1 MIEKPIIEVKNLTVS
16 YGERTILNDINLEV
30 KRGEIFVIVGGSGCG
45 KSTLMRQIIGIERPS
60 EGSIF
65 INGEDLTASD
75 GEVRRKILQSFGVM
89 FQSGGLFASM
99 DIGDNMALMLESY
112 TKVCPERIDDLIDLN
127 LSAVGL
133 RGYENYLPSELSGGM
148 KKRAAIA
155 RALVLNPDI
164 LCFDEPASGLDPV
177 NAASLDELIKDI
189 NRSLGT
195 TMIVVTHDLASILN
209 ISHNII
215 MLDGDSEGIIARGT
229 VEELQN
235 FHDNEYVYKFFNRLA

>member
-1 MIEKPIIEVKNLTVS
+1 MDEKPIIEIKNLTVS
-16 YGERTILNDINLEV
+16 YGERTILKDINLKV
-30 KRGEIFVIVGGSGCG
+30 KKGEIFVIVGGSGCG
-45 KSTLMRQIIGIERPS
+45 KSTLMRQIIGIERPM
-60 EGSIF
+60 EGTIF
-65 INGEDLTASD
+65 INGEDLTAAE
-75 GEVRRKILQSFGVM
+75 GGKRRKILQNFGVM

-112 TKVCPERIDDLIDLN
+112 TKVDTDRIDDLIDLN

-155 RALVLNPDI
+155 RAMVLNPDI

-195 TMIVVTHDLASILN
+195 TMIVVTHDLASIMN
-209 ISHNII
+209 ISDYII
-215 MLDGDSEGIIARGT
+215 MLDTETKGIIAKGT
-229 VEELQN
+229 LAELQN
-235 FHDNEYVYKFFNRLA
+235 FRENEYVYKFFNRLA

>member
-1 MIEKPIIEVKNLTVS
+1 MKEKPIIEVQNLTVT
-16 YGERTILNDINLEV
+16 YGGRTILSDINLEV

-60 EGSIF
+60 EGTIL
-65 INGEDLTASD
+65 IKGENLTSSE
-75 GEVRRKILQSFGVM
+75 GEERRKILRNFGVM

-112 TKVCPERIDDLIDLN
+112 TQVCPERIDDLVDLN

-155 RALVLNPDI
+155 RAMVLNPDI

-195 TMIVVTHDLASILN
+195 TIIVVTHDLASILN
-209 ISHNII
+209 ISDSII
-215 MLDGDSEGIIARGT
+215 MLDSNTKGIIAKGT
-229 VEELQN
+229 QKELQN
-235 FHDNEYVYKFFNRLA
+235 FRENEYVYKFFNRLA

>member
-1 MIEKPIIEVKNLTVS
+1 MIEKPIIEVKNLSVS
-16 YGERTILNDINLEV
+16 YGDRVILENINLEV

-45 KSTLMRQIIGIERPS
+45 KSTLMRQIIGIERPT
-60 EGSIF
+60 EGTIL
-65 INGEDLTASD
+65 INGKDLTASQ
-75 GEVRRKILQSFGVM
+75 GEERRKILMNFGVM

-112 TKVCPERIDDLIDLN
+112 TKVCPKRIDDLIDLN

-133 RGYENYLPSELSGGM
+133 RGYENYIPSELSGGM

-155 RALVLNPDI
+155 RAMVLNPDI

-177 NAASLDELIKDI
+177 NAAALDELIKDI

-209 ISHNII
+209 ISDNII
-215 MLDGDSEGIIARGT
+215 MLDGSSKGIIARGT
-229 VEELQN
+229 VKELQN
-235 FHDNEYVYKFFNRLA
+235 FKDNEYVYKFFNRLA

>member
-16 YGERTILNDINLEV
+16 YGERVILKDINLEV
-30 KRGEIFVIVGGSGCG
+30 RRGEIFVIVGGSGCG

-60 EGSIF
+60 EGMIL
-65 INGEDLTASD
+65 INGEDLTSSE
-75 GEVRRKILQSFGVM
+75 GEERRKILKNFGVM
-89 FQSGGLFASM
+89 FQSGGMFASM

-112 TKVCPERIDDLIDLN
+112 TQVCPERIDDLIDLN

-133 RGYENYLPSELSGGM
+133 RGYENYIPSELSGGM

-195 TMIVVTHDLASILN
+195 TIIVVTHDLASILN
-209 ISHNII
+209 ISDNII
-215 MLDGDSEGIIARGT
+215 MLDSNSKGIIARGT
-229 VEELQN
+229 VKELQN
-235 FHDNEYVYKFFNRLA
+235 FRDNEYVYKFFNRLA

>member
-215 MLDGDSEGIIARGT
+215 MLDGDSKGIIARGT